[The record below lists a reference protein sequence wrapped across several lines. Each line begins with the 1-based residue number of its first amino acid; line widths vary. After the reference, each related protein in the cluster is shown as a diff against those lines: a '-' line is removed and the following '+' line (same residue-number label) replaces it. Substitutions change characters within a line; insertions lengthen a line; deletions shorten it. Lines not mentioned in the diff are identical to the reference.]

1 MTNVSLKNCDRLVLV
16 SYRLPFRLH
25 RNKVVRNAG
34 GLVSAILAMAEKPEV
49 TGRFGQRMVWIGKT
63 DDTPEELSRVQEQ
76 VSDFELVPVRIEDRL
91 DDKYYGGFCN
101 DTIWPLFH
109 YFPFLANFD
118 MAFFD
123 AYVQSHALFLEKV
136 AEILRP
142 TDLVWIHDYHLMMLP
157 GLIRERLPNANI
169 GFFLHIPFPAFEI
182 FRVMP
187 RGWRETILRGILG
200 ADLAGFHTFDYTQY
214 FLKAVG
220 RTLGLETTMNSVIVE
235 DRFVGAETFPLG
247 IDYARFSQATGE
259 TQVQRERDSLDR
271 TLGRNKLIFSVDR
284 LDYSKGLL
292 HRLLGFE
299 HFLEKYP
306 RWRHRIV
313 FNMVVIPSRES
324 VARYQDMKRE
334 IEATVG
340 RINGKYGSMRWQPVA
355 YEYRSLSF
363 NEMVALYDRSNVGL
377 ITPIRD
383 GMNLVAKEYLACQ
396 RTEPGVLILSEMAGA
411 AAELSEAILINP
423 TDKAEIAAAIA
434 KALEMP
440 ETERRAVLERMQR
453 RLKTYDVF
461 AWARDF
467 FDTMERVKEEQAVLE
482 VRLVNRSIENQIS
495 QKYRNAARRII
506 FLDYDGTLV
515 PFSRYPETAV
525 PGEQLLA
532 QLRRLAADV
541 KNTLV
546 IVSGRK
552 QEFLEKW
559 FGDLPIVLVAEH
571 GAFIRTPSLGWSSE
585 MDADQTWKQHVL
597 PVLQRY
603 ADRCTGAFTEEKS
616 LSLVWHYRNADPGIA
631 LLRSGELKD
640 ELRELVS
647 HDSKLQV
654 VEGHKVIE
662 VKRSGYDKGTVAVK
676 LLASGVY
683 DFILAIGDDKT
694 DEDLFRALP
703 EQALTIKIGVMPS
716 LSKYNFRDQKGVLR
730 LMGRLQEDAQQS
742 GGSESA

>member
-1 MTNVSLKNCDRLVLV
+1 MTLTNPQPFDRLVMV

-34 GLVSAILAMAEKPEV
+34 GLVSAILALAEKPDV
-49 TGRFGQRMVWIGKT
+49 MGRFGQRIVWIGKT
-63 DDTPEELSRVQEQ
+63 DDTPEELAQVQAQ
-76 VSDFELVPVRIEDRL
+76 TSAFELVPVHIEDRL
-91 DDKYYGGFCN
+91 DDKFYGGFCN
-101 DTIWPLFH
+101 NTIWPLFH
-109 YFPFLANFD
+109 YFPSLADFEV
-118 MAFFD
+118 AFFD
-123 AYVQSHALFLEKV
+123 AYRRAHELFVEQLAKN
-136 AEILRP
+136 LRP
-142 TDLVWIHDYHLMMLP
+142 TDLVWIHDYHLMLLP
-157 GLIRERLPNANI
+157 SMVRERFPNANV
-169 GFFLHIPFPAFEI
+169 GFFLHIPFPSFEI
-182 FRVMP
+182 LRLMP
-187 RGWRETILRGILG
+187 RGWREALLRGILG

-220 RTLGLETTMNSVIVE
+220 RTLGLDTTMNSVIVE

-247 IDYARFSQATGE
+247 IDYARFSVAAANKE
-259 TQVQRERDSLDR
+259 VQRERESLNR
-271 TLGRNKLIFSVDR
+271 ILGRNKLIFSVDR

-299 HFLEKYP
+299 RFLEKYP
-306 RWRHRIV
+306 RWRYRIV

-324 VARYQDMKRE
+324 VGPYQDMKRE

-355 YEYRSLSF
+355 YQYRSLSF
-363 NEMVALYDRSNVGL
+363 SEMVGLYDRSNVGL

-396 RTEPGVLILSEMAGA
+396 QTDPGVLILSEMAGA

-423 TDKAEIAAAIA
+423 TDTEEIADAIA
-434 KALEMP
+434 KALDMP
-440 ETERRAVLERMQR
+440 ASDRQAVLERMKR
-453 RLKTYDVF
+453 RLRTYDVF
-461 AWARDF
+461 AWAKDF
-467 FDTMERVKEEQAVLE
+467 FDTMDRVKTEQHVLK
-482 VRLVNRSIENQIS
+482 VRLVSRAIESKITHS
-495 QKYRNAARRII
+495 YRNAAGRII

-525 PGEQLLA
+525 PDARLLVQLK
-532 QLRRLAADV
+532 RLAADAT
-541 KNTLV
+541 NTVV
-546 IVSGRK
+546 IVSGRR
-552 QEFLEKW
+552 QEFLDKW
-559 FGDLPIVLVAEH
+559 FGDMPLVLVAEH
-571 GAFIRTPSLGWSSE
+571 GAFVRTPSDGWSSKV
-585 MDADQTWKQHVL
+585 DADQSWKQNVL

-616 LSLVWHYRNADPGIA
+616 LSLVWHYRNADPGIS
-631 LLRSGELKD
+631 LLRSSELKD
-640 ELRELVS
+640 ELRELAS

-662 VKRSGYDKGTVAVK
+662 VKKSGYDKGTVALK
-676 LLASGVY
+676 LLALASY

-716 LSKYNFRDQKGVLR
+716 IAKYNFKDQQGVLKLMNR
-730 LMGRLQEDAQQS
+730 LMERAQ
-742 GGSESA
+742 